1 MATSP
6 LPPFSSLTFT
16 RVPSRESTLP
26 TRVPSHEPKT
36 TRLSSSAPSLSS
48 VPVPLKSPRGSS
60 RHSHLQS
67 SSQSSPYSSSHSS
80 LHSSSSCD
88 LVRNVWNDSLPIIAM
103 PRSIDSE
110 RFDSKPSPGATELG
124 KLPLSGLLGL
134 VKGDNGREA
143 SHKKDW
149 KALAFRCHSSL
160 FIPDPDQ
167 TFFRDLLNNEL
178 QTEAI
183 FKGIRHRPDLIE
195 FLNRI
200 PKIEL
205 HAHLTGSIY
214 GEQLWELAIKHNL
227 FFDPETALF
236 HKTATSTTIPAVD
249 LNARENAERR
259 STWHTKFLEHTCM
272 KGQKELNGNKHFFRC
287 CTWGESVTKHVPLEE
302 LLCIFVK
309 NALAQNI
316 CYAEVMIDFPFTAKL
331 PKTFA
336 NIYQPNLQGFT
347 EALAFLRETGC
358 LSAYAEEHSKALFAS
373 EQEVARTLSSSNVPS
388 ERAEMPVEVKYQ
400 VEVMRDLP
408 NDQFF
413 AVIAAAMTLTD
424 SNPAVVGI
432 NLVGPE
438 DHSDSIRN
446 FSEQMQILKFLHK
459 EFGGRPNIS
468 LHAGELP
475 IEGSIPGIMSNRIK
489 DSIEIGQAKRIGHGV
504 SLVHEKS
511 PSGTLA
517 IIREKNVC
525 IEICMSSNE
534 HILGLTASKHP
545 IQQYLEMGVP
555 VTLNT
560 DDEGINRSNLTHE
573 FALAVESYKLP
584 YSQAKQFVIAAAEH
598 AFVPGESVSSD
609 SLKHILHEEHISTS
623 QPRGKQEVLS
633 PKVKLQLKVARA
645 FAKFEAGKA
654 KKRTS

>member
-6 LPPFSSLTFT
+6 LSSLSSPTLT
-16 RVPSRESTLP
+16 HVPSRE
-26 TRVPSHEPKT
+26 PKA
-36 TRLSSSAPSLSS
+36 RLSSSAPSLSS
-48 VPVPLKSPRGSS
+48 YVPVPLKSPTGSS

-67 SSQSSPYSSSHSS
+67 SSHSSSHSSPYSS

-88 LVRNVWNDSLPIIAM
+88 SVKKVWDKSLSITPM
-103 PRSIDSE
+103 PSSIDPE
-110 RFDSKPSPGATELG
+110 RFDSKPSPGVTGLG
-124 KLPLSGLLGL
+124 KLPLSGLFGL
-134 VKGDNGREA
+134 VKDENRET
-143 SHKKDW
+143 SPKKNW
-149 KALAFRCHSSL
+149 RALASGCHSSL

-167 TFFRDLLNNEL
+167 TFFRNLLSNEL
-178 QTEAI
+178 QTKAI
-183 FKGIRHRPDLIE
+183 FEEIRPRPNLIE
-195 FLNRI
+195 FLREM

-214 GEQLWELAIKHNL
+214 GEQLWELAIRHKL

-236 HKTATSTTIPAVD
+236 HKTATSTTIPAVE
-249 LNARENAERR
+249 LNGRENSEQR
-259 STWHTKFLEHTCM
+259 SIGHTKFLEHTSM

-287 CTWGESVTKHVPLEE
+287 CKWGESVTAHVPLEE

-309 NALAQNI
+309 NALTQNI
-316 CYAEVMIDFPFTAKL
+316 CYAELMVDFQFTAKL
-331 PKTFA
+331 PDTFA
-336 NIYQPNLQGFT
+336 TLYQPNLQGFT
-347 EALAFLRETGC
+347 DALAFLREKRY
-358 LSAYAEEHSKALFAS
+358 LSAYAEEHTKVLFAS
-373 EQEVARTLSSSNVPS
+373 EQEVARTLNSSIGPS

-408 NDQFF
+408 NDRFF

-438 DHSDSIRN
+438 DHSDSIKN

-489 DSIEIGQAKRIGHGV
+489 DSIVIGQAKRIGHAV
-504 SLVHEKS
+504 SLVHETS
-511 PSGTLA
+511 PSETIA
-517 IIREKNVC
+517 IMLKEKVC
-525 IEICMSSNE
+525 IEICLSSNDN
-534 HILGLTASKHP
+534 ILGLKAPNHP
-545 IQQYLEMGVP
+545 LRQYLEMGVP

-573 FALAVESYKLP
+573 FALAHDSYKFP
-584 YSQAKQFVIAAAEH
+584 YLQVKQFVIDAAAH
-598 AFVPGESVSSD
+598 AFLPGESVSSD
-609 SLKHILHEEHISTS
+609 SLKRILHNEHIA
-623 QPRGKQEVLS
+623 QPRSNLEVLT